1 LYQKKARTSLRQA
14 VTSPVQAR
22 LPFRFAG
29 RFFSGLSFTAC
40 PSA

>member
-1 LYQKKARTSLRQA
+1 M
-14 VTSPVQAR
+14 TSPVCIR

-29 RFFSGLSFTAC
+29 RFFSGMGFTAF